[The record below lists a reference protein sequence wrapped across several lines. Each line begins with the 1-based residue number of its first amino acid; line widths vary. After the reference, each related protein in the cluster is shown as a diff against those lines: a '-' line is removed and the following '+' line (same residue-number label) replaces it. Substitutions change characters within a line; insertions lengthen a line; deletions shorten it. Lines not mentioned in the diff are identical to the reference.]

1 MVPEG
6 NIRNIL
12 PDFKPGPLD
21 YYRKRA
27 KFDWKE
33 IKVLLE
39 GEEMLK
45 LQVSFTTLQSRS
57 LQRRLIGFN
66 FLISFINLPTIS

>member
-1 MVPEG
+1 MNSKQ
-6 NIRNIL
+6 NIKGIL

-21 YYRKRA
+21 YYRKKA

-33 IKVLLE
+33 MKILLE

-45 LQVSFTTLQSRS
+45 LQVNDYIPVFKSIF
-57 LQRRLIGFN
+57 F
-66 FLISFINLPTIS
+66 

>member
-1 MVPEG
+1 MNSKQ
-6 NIRNIL
+6 NIKDIL

-21 YYRKRA
+21 YYRKKA

-33 IKVLLE
+33 MKILLE

-45 LQVSFTTLQSRS
+45 LQVNDYTFLS
-57 LQRRLIGFN
+57 LKLF
-66 FLISFINLPTIS
+66 FIQYMA

>member
-1 MVPEG
+1 MNSKQ
-6 NIRNIL
+6 NIKDIL

-21 YYRKRA
+21 YYRKKA

-33 IKVLLE
+33 MKILLE

-45 LQVSFTTLQSRS
+45 LQV
-57 LQRRLIGFN
+57 N
-66 FLISFINLPTIS
+66 DYISVFKSIFYSIYRPVC